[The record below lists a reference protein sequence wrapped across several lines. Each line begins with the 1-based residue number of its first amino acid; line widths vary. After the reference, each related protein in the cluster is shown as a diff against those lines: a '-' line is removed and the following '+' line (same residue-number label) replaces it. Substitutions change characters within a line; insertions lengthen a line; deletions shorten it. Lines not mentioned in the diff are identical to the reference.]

1 MERMGESGADEDNI
15 KIIDILLQEIKCGD
29 DSKPSNLRSIDQ
41 RKVKDFTWKV
51 DEVAQYFVVSNLEDL
66 NNLLKA

>member
-1 MERMGESGADEDNI
+1 MGESGADEDKI
-15 KIIDILLQEIKCGD
+15 KIIDMLLHEIKCRD
-29 DSKPSNLRSIDQ
+29 DSKPSNLRRIDQ
-41 RKVKDFTWKV
+41 RKVKDFTRKV